1 MDIAAPHP
9 LSSCIWKLCNMPRID
24 RITRVHRHM
33 GIGTWPC
40 LAPTTS
46 GLVASET
53 DPCEHVILRI
63 SMPGDDLTYFAFLF
77 MIC

>member
-1 MDIAAPHP
+1 
-9 LSSCIWKLCNMPRID
+9 
-24 RITRVHRHM
+24 M